1 MNVTKVKRLCT
12 VKGCKNTDSYAISRS
27 GEMGGVIICES
38 CLKEALKGVK
48 ELSKTGA
55 AKVSTEKPPQAP
67 DVPLFFHPE
76 IKSDLSG
83 PSEPEP
89 EPDKTPSKPD
99 PEPVSD

>member
-1 MNVTKVKRLCT
+1 MNVKKVKRLCT

-27 GEMGGVIICES
+27 SEMGGVIICES

-76 IKSDLSG
+76 IDMTC
-83 PSEPEP
+83 PSEPES
-89 EPDKTPSKPD
+89 EPDKAPS
-99 PEPVSD
+99 EPAIVSD